1 MMDVAH
7 RRPAE
12 AHRHMRGLHIHTT
25 GLRADTAGYLRIVGP
40 GDWILF
46 ERGYAAPVG
55 TVVCNG
61 FVAGL
66 HAAGPAVHFAHTV
79 ANCADR
85 FPDQA
90 PTPSSPR

>member
-1 MMDVAH
+1 
-7 RRPAE
+7 
-12 AHRHMRGLHIHTT
+12 MRGLRIHTT
-25 GLRADTAGYLRIVGP
+25 GLRADTAGCLPRIVVP

-55 TVVCNG
+55 TAGCHG

-66 HAAGPAVHFAHTV
+66 HAAGPGVRFAHTV

-85 FPDQA
+85 FPDRA
-90 PTPSSPR
+90 PTLSSRR